1 MIPAKVKGPYT
12 RIKPLKPLA
21 LASGYGHYSGY
32 HFDPQLAS
40 RDDFWLTM
48 AAISLKKG
56 GGGPI
61 FVPTNPHG
69 PTGRSQNLKILI
81 LSGVT
86 AISGL

>member
-1 MIPAKVKGPYT
+1 M
-12 RIKPLKPLA
+12 R
-21 LASGYGHYSGY
+21 YSGF

-56 GGGPI
+56 EDPI

-69 PTGRSQNLKILI
+69 PFSELKKK
-81 LSGVT
+81 
-86 AISGL
+86 